1 MKISIIVFLITF
13 AISSLSTNLLNAEII
28 KNIQIEGNDRISN
41 ETIKLF
47 SNKSINDYLKEN
59 DLNII
64 LKDLYDTSFFE
75 DISVSF
81 ENNILKIQV
90 KENPIIDK
98 ITYKGIKSNR
108 IIKILKENALIKS
121 RSSYDETII
130 KKEKLRIKNTLKN
143 NGYYD
148 TKINIYVEDQKQNLV
163 KVTIDINLGQKAKIK
178 KISFIGDKIFKDSKL
193 RRIIISSE
201 YKFWKF
207 LSGRKFLNENV
218 IEFDKKLLKN
228 FYKNN
233 GYYNAEINTAFA
245 KLVNNNEFELIYNI
259 SAKSKVYF
267 GDLRLDLPTDFDKNN
282 FKRINKLFKKIEGE
296 PYSFDKIDDILEEI
310 DLVTELEQY
319 QFINA
324 TVDETLSDQF
334 INITFKINETEKF
347 YVNKINIYGNTVTSE
362 NVIRNQFELD
372 EGDPYNEILSNK
384 TINNL
389 KSLNFLKA

>member
-64 LKDLYDTSFFE
+64 LKNLYDTSFFE

-90 KENPIIDK
+90 KENPIIEK

-108 IIKILKENALIKS
+108 IIKILKESALIKS

-163 KVTIDINLGQKAKIK
+163 KVTI
-178 KISFIGDKIFKDSKL
+178 
-193 RRIIISSE
+193 
-201 YKFWKF
+201 
-207 LSGRKFLNENV
+207 V
-218 IEFDKKLLKN
+218 
-228 FYKNN
+228 
-233 GYYNAEINTAFA
+233 
-245 KLVNNNEFELIYNI
+245 LI
-259 SAKSKVYF
+259 
-267 GDLRLDLPTDFDKNN
+267 
-282 FKRINKLFKKIEGE
+282 
-296 PYSFDKIDDILEEI
+296 
-310 DLVTELEQY
+310 
-319 QFINA
+319 
-324 TVDETLSDQF
+324 
-334 INITFKINETEKF
+334 
-347 YVNKINIYGNTVTSE
+347 
-362 NVIRNQFELD
+362 
-372 EGDPYNEILSNK
+372 
-384 TINNL
+384 
-389 KSLNFLKA
+389 